1 MEYSKGHNEFMITSS
16 TALLP
21 YLDRFR
27 DMMAYFRRL
36 EDDDRW
42 LYDTT
47 VCEDWEAMTSDVYLF
62 GPQRV

>member
-1 MEYSKGHNEFMITSS
+1 MITSS
-16 TALLP
+16 TPLLP

-42 LYDTT
+42 LYGTT
-47 VCEDWEAMTSDVYLF
+47 VCEDWSDMTSNVYLF

>member
-1 MEYSKGHNEFMITSS
+1 MITSS
-16 TALLP
+16 TPLLP

-42 LYDTT
+42 LYGTT
-47 VCEDWEAMTSDVYLF
+47 VCEDWAAMTSDVYLF